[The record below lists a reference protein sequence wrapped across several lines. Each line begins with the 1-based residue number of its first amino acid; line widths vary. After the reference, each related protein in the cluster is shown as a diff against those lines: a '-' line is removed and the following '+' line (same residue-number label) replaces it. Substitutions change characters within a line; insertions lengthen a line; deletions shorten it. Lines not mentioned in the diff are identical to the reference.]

1 VHFNQLIND
10 PNGPWLAMIQEAV
23 FGKGVDVAI
32 KEGQAKFRQIL
43 ATP

>member
-1 VHFNQLIND
+1 
-10 PNGPWLAMIQEAV
+10 MIQEAV

-32 KEGQAKFRQIL
+32 KDGQAKFRQIL